1 MSKFS
6 TANETKLLE
15 IEKHLAQNAFLGGEL
30 PS

>member
-15 IEKHLAQNAFLGGEL
+15 IEKYLEQNAFLGGDL